1 MVYIGA
7 VIECYS
13 SCVHG
18 ICEIINNTYTCDCF
32 QGWTGSYCD
41 QGILT
46 SYSLNEKSDIIK
58 LQEERNVC
66 FSLAMLCCFYCTLQI
81 NFIGK
86 ILYKTNNQID

>member
-41 QGILT
+41 QGNVIQSLIEYRQKIEILVT
-46 SYSLNEKSDIIK
+46 
-58 LQEERNVC
+58 
-66 FSLAMLCCFYCTLQI
+66 
-81 NFIGK
+81 
-86 ILYKTNNQID
+86 